1 MGRHDDPATGWPCPT
16 CCRETATRPGD
27 PMRGSQ
33 RAPRVRRASVGR
45 DRSRVAQRSFTLALR
60 AAHRR
65 QTVCWGDGPGRAAVD
80 HIERRC
86 FFGLP
91 SASAA
96 GEEPSVEVRGNASIN
111 DGGAIS
117 SVELLEG
124 ENVAVR
130 VKEGATLVE
139 SAAERYD
146 AIHAGAGEAQRA
158 GLRRQKERPIGKID
172 AKDSRVGAAEV
183 CAGRRNHAL
192 PFDRF
197 GAGER
202 ADHARAR
209 AGVVD
214 KAGNR
219 CRGYEGLNDGRA
231 ERWRGGCE
239 HTGQRERGEHGDH
252 EGTATG
258 APLRAARPTSGHPT
272 VLLPEFCTA
281 GSGGYAPEPGRRE
294 PTTPAPGIARGRL
307 RNPGHSLPR
316 CDAPTGGPLLRAA
329 TRHGRSSGDE
339 DDDLTEQTVTT

>member
-16 CCRETATRPGD
+16 CCRETATRAGD

-91 SASAA
+91 SPSAA

-117 SVELLEG
+117 GVELLEG

-146 AIHAGAGEAQRA
+146 AIRAGAGEAQRA

-197 GAGER
+197 GPGER
-202 ADHARAR
+202 ADHAGAR
-209 AGVVD
+209 ASVVD
-214 KAGNR
+214 KTGNR
-219 CRGYEGLNDGRA
+219 CRGHEGLNDSSA
-231 ERWRGGCE
+231 ERWRGGGE
-239 HTGQRERGEHGDH
+239 HAGQRERGEHGDD
-252 EGTATG
+252 EGTAAA
-258 APLRAARPTSGHPT
+258 APLRAARSTREHPT
-272 VLLPEFCTA
+272 VVLSEIWRTSEPMA
-281 GSGGYAPEPGRRE
+281 NGGPAPRKPRRRE
-294 PTTPAPGIARGRL
+294 PTTLAR
-307 RNPGHSLPR
+307 RNEEH
-316 CDAPTGGPLLRAA
+316 A
-329 TRHGRSSGDE
+329 
-339 DDDLTEQTVTT
+339 

>member
-1 MGRHDDPATGWPCPT
+1 MPEG
-16 CCRETATRPGD
+16 
-27 PMRGSQ
+27 Q

-45 DRSRVAQRSFTLALR
+45 DWSRVAQRSLTLGLR
-60 AAHRR
+60 ATNRR
-65 QTVCWGDGPGRAAVD
+65 QTVCWKTDRAGGSRPHRATL
-80 HIERRC
+80 

-117 SVELLEG
+117 GVELLEG

-146 AIHAGAGEAQRA
+146 AIRAGAGEAQRA

-197 GAGER
+197 GPGER
-202 ADHARAR
+202 ADHAGAR
-209 AGVVD
+209 ASVVD
-214 KAGNR
+214 KTGNR
-219 CRGYEGLNDGRA
+219 CRGHEGLNDSSA
-231 ERWRGGCE
+231 ERWRGGGE
-239 HTGQRERGEHGDH
+239 HAGQRERGEHGDD
-252 EGTATG
+252 EGTAAA
-258 APLRAARPTSGHPT
+258 APLRAARSTSEHPT
-272 VLLPEFCTA
+272 VLLSEICTA
-281 GSGGYAPEPGRRE
+281 GPMGNGGLRPGTGTARANHTRPRNCKST
-294 PTTPAPGIARGRL
+294 PTQSR
-307 RNPGHSLPR
+307 
-316 CDAPTGGPLLRAA
+316 PTR
-329 TRHGRSSGDE
+329 
-339 DDDLTEQTVTT
+339 